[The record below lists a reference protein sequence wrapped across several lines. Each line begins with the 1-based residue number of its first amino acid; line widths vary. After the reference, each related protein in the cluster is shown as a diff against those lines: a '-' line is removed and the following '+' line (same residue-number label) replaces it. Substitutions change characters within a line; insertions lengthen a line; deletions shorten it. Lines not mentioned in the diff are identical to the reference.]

1 MWLPGK
7 GSDSFKNLV
16 VVVDVVLV
24 VVEEEKVEVLGVV
37 TVGVSSSEMSS
48 FASRLALIFKV
59 FSGWGEAMS
68 SAKVFGRS
76 LIPG

>member
-1 MWLPGK
+1 MVVVE
-7 GSDSFKNLV
+7 V
-16 VVVDVVLV
+16 VVVVV
-24 VVEEEKVEVLGVV
+24 VVEEEDKVDAVAVLGVV
-37 TVGVSSSEMSS
+37 EIRVSSSERSS